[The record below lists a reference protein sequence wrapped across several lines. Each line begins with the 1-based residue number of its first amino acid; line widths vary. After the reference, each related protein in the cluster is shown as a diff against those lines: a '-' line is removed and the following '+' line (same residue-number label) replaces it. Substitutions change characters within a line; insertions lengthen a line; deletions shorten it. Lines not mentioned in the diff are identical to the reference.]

1 MLERV
6 IPVSTS
12 SSPEG
17 MTKPAEKPVAKPI
30 IRNTTPKMKVYP
42 VKESPP
48 LIELRSIFA

>member
-6 IPVSTS
+6 VPVSTS
-12 SSPEG
+12 PLE
-17 MTKPAEKPVAKPI
+17 KPIEKPVAKLI

>member
-17 MTKPAEKPVAKPI
+17 IVKSVQKPVVKPI
-30 IRNTTPKMKVYP
+30 IRNTTPKMKVYS